1 MRATTAFLGKL
12 QNTHH
17 SHIASGEFVAHPFRH
32 KPKTLH
38 SYVMWYPFEKDGKP
52 VAGMEN
58 VRYRY
63 SLKFAGAGSTASTSS
78 NAEPV
83 FTPQDH
89 HVRC

>member
-1 MRATTAFLGKL
+1 
-12 QNTHH
+12 
-17 SHIASGEFVAHPFRH
+17 
-32 KPKTLH
+32 
-38 SYVMWYPFEKDGKP
+38 MWYPFEKDGKP